1 MHMGTKTIRLDDE
14 AYERLAS
21 RKREGES
28 FSDVVKRVAGER
40 SLLEIAGILEDEE
53 AETMRETIADRRTRS
68 RERSDELARRLEGSK
83 ES

>member
-1 MHMGTKTIRLDDE
+1 MGTKTIRLDDE

-40 SLLEIAGILEDEE
+40 SLLEIAGILSDEE
-53 AETMRETIADRRTRS
+53 AETMREIIAERRTRS
-68 RERSDELARRLEGSK
+68 RERSDEITQRLDGSE

>member
-1 MHMGTKTIRLDDE
+1 MGTKTIRLDDE

-40 SLLEIAGILEDEE
+40 SLLEIAGILSDEG
-53 AETMRETIADRRTRS
+53 AETMRETITERRTRS
-68 RERSDELARRLEGSK
+68 RERSDEIARRLEGSD

>member
-40 SLLEIAGILEDEE
+40 SLLELAGILSDEE
-53 AETMRETIADRRTRS
+53 ADELEAAITERRERRGRELDEIADRM
-68 RERSDELARRLEGSK
+68 K
-83 ES
+83 

>member
-21 RKREGES
+21 RKREGEN

-40 SLLEIAGILEDEE
+40 SLLELAGILSDEE
-53 AETMRETIADRRTRS
+53 ADALEAAIAER
-68 RERSDELARRLEGSK
+68 RERREDELEEIASRME
-83 ES
+83 

>member
-1 MHMGTKTIRLDDE
+1 MHMGTKTIRLDDV

-40 SLLEIAGILEDEE
+40 SLLELAGILSDEE
-53 AETMRETIADRRTRS
+53 TDELETVIAER
-68 RERSDELARRLEGSK
+68 RERSCKRSDRIARRFE
-83 ES
+83 

>member
-1 MHMGTKTIRLDDE
+1 MGTKTIRLDDE

-40 SLLEIAGILEDEE
+40 SLLEIAGILSEEE
-53 AETMRETIADRRTRS
+53 AETMRETIAERRTRS
-68 RERSDELARRLEGSK
+68 RERSDELARRLEGSD

>member
-1 MHMGTKTIRLDDE
+1 MGTRTIRLDDE

-40 SLLEIAGILEDEE
+40 SLLEIAGILSEE
-53 AETMRETIADRRTRS
+53 EVETMRETIAERRTRS
-68 RERSDELARRLEGSK
+68 RERSDELARRLEGSD

>member
-40 SLLEIAGILEDEE
+40 SLLELAGILSNEEADALEAAIAERRERREDELE
-53 AETMRETIADRRTRS
+53 EIAS
-68 RERSDELARRLEGSK
+68 RME
-83 ES
+83 

>member
-40 SLLEIAGILEDEE
+40 SLLEIAGILSDEE
-53 AETMRETIADRRTRS
+53 AETMRETIAVRRARS
-68 RERSDELARRLEGSK
+68 RERSDRITERLEGRDGS
-83 ES
+83 

>member
-1 MHMGTKTIRLDDE
+1 MGTKTIRLDDE

-40 SLLEIAGILEDEE
+40 SLLEIAGILSDEE
-53 AETMRETIADRRTRS
+53 AETMRETVVERRERS
-68 RERSDELARRLEGSK
+68 RERSDSVARRLEGSN

>member
-1 MHMGTKTIRLDDE
+1 MGTKTIRLDDE

-40 SLLEIAGILEDEE
+40 SLLELAGILSDEE
-53 AETMRETIADRRTRS
+53 AETMRETVAERRTRS
-68 RERSDELARRLEGSK
+68 RERSDDIAGRLEGSG